1 MKRKIS
7 VRLSELIIE
16 RLEVAASVPGGR
28 KSSIVEAALDLFLED
43 EADASESAMA
53 RHLKRISR
61 RLDELQSD
69 LKIVAE
75 TVALHARY
83 HLTIT
88 PPLRVA
94 DQADACA
101 IGSQRFHEF
110 VAQVA
115 RRVHLE
121 NPLMRET
128 MDRIL
133 ATRPNLFAHE
143 QNVPVLGAQMAD
155 SANASIAAHQ
165 DGELATG
172 SKRKSESSKG
182 QDATASIS

>member
-7 VRLSELIIE
+7 VRLSELIVE
-16 RLEVAASVPGGR
+16 RLEVAASVPGAR
-28 KSSIVEAALDLFLED
+28 KSSIVEAALDLFLEA
-43 EADASESAMA
+43 EADASESALA

-69 LKIVAE
+69 LKIAGE

-83 HLTIT
+83 HLTVT

-94 DQADACA
+94 DQPAACA
-101 IGSQRFHEF
+101 IGSQRFEEF
-110 VAQVA
+110 AAQVA
-115 RRVHLE
+115 KRVHLD

-143 QNVPVLGAQMAD
+143 QRVPPLGAQIAD
-155 SANASIAAHQ
+155 SANASAAHQ
-165 DGELATG
+165 DEL
-172 SKRKSESSKG
+172 E
-182 QDATASIS
+182 TASERES

>member
-1 MKRKIS
+1 MTKLFSNRP
-7 VRLSELIIE
+7 
-16 RLEVAASVPGGR
+16 LES
-28 KSSIVEAALDLFLED
+28 
-43 EADASESAMA
+43 EADTTDSAIA

-69 LKIVAE
+69 LKIVEE

-88 PPLRVA
+88 PRLRVA
-94 DQADACA
+94 DQPDACA
-101 IGSQRFHEF
+101 IGSERFEEF
-110 VAQVA
+110 AAQVA
-115 RRVHLE
+115 RRVHLD

-143 QNVPVLGAQMAD
+143 QGVPPLGAQIAD
-155 SANASIAAHQ
+155 SANASAAHQ
-165 DGELATG
+165 NGL
-172 SKRKSESSKG
+172 
-182 QDATASIS
+182 ATASERES